1 MAVFDVISVK
11 EFANTEAGSLKDTDD
26 TDIKC
31 DAFVKIQFKG
41 TVYYLPLYKATA

>member
-1 MAVFDVISVK
+1 MEVFDVISVK
-11 EFANTEAGSLKDTDD
+11 EFANTEAGSLKDSSGN
-26 TDIKC
+26 DIEC